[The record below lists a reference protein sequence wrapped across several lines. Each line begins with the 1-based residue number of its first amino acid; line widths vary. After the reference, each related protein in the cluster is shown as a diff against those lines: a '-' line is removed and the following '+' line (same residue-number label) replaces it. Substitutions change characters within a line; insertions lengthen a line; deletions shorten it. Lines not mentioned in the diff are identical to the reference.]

1 MNPAEESNQ
10 SEGHCISYRCRLC
23 RFSIRLGETVVVDVG
38 DGKLTPSFHFGRNPH
53 FERGLRLVLRGCHLT
68 CSHEEDDQLP
78 AYHVECLKYAP
89 PLTKEGLHATKYTYE
104 PTTSE
109 DPRRASR
116 IRDVAGRRLQMEC
129 PILPA
134 EVCLLITEE
143 LVRECAATATD
154 ELLQGCSL
162 QALNSELNISLGVW
176 ARYTCIDGIRYV
188 ESLSN
193 TGDSQ
198 SVLLLGADK
207 ASAPELLYV
216 LEDHLGIRQVVFAS
230 YEHSLKLSA
239 LLCRPKTDAWW
250 RTIPIAGKKLIFES
264 DGLKLRS
271 IASKSTRNSPD
282 LTTVAWPTPMAPFQE
297 PMFTIWAKILI
308 NKPIM
313 DMSRT
318 HLRTVSLDFNDPAII
333 GYSVC
338 WITGVMGIH
347 AHYGMEKFTAYDS
360 FDQCYEIPTWI
371 YIPVGPGERITGIW
385 TRSGGDSFDAGIMFQ
400 INQKRLVVVGH
411 CEDYH
416 GERLDEAN
424 HWGELSSVTKKR
436 FRVHYQLSYR
446 GVEKLVAQPLSGLEQ
461 SFSGKI
467 LPPCPSLNYEPWP
480 YCHYS
485 SVSLENVVE
494 IIPCRRKVRPLTT
507 PYWAITGIL
516 LRYANGSRACAGEF
530 RMDCVGEP
538 INVDGA
544 VFVYLGYV
552 DKTKITYWHLSRIDL
567 TLVDDDECQSG
578 WCLAMQGTLQWW
590 FGDEGRC
597 KVSWIDDMGQIHSAT

>member
-10 SEGHCISYRCRLC
+10 PDGHRISYRCRLC
-23 RFSIRLGETVVVDVG
+23 RFPIRLGETVVADVG
-38 DGKLTPSFHFGRNPH
+38 ESKLTPGFPFGRNAH
-53 FERGLRLVLRGCHLT
+53 FERDLHMVLQGYHLK
-68 CSHEEDDQLP
+68 CSHEEEGEQLP
-78 AYHVECLKYAP
+78 AYHVECLRYAP
-89 PLTKEGLHATKYTYE
+89 PLTKEGLRATKYTYE

-143 LVRECAATATD
+143 LVRECAATTIH
-154 ELLQGCSL
+154 ELLQGRNL
-162 QALNSELNISLGVW
+162 QALDSELNISLGVW
-176 ARYTCIDGIRYV
+176 ARYTSIDGIHYV

-198 SVLLLGADK
+198 SVLLLGADR

-216 LEDHLGIRQVVFAS
+216 LEDHLGIRQVV
-230 YEHSLKLSA
+230 
-239 LLCRPKTDAWW
+239 
-250 RTIPIAGKKLIFES
+250 
-264 DGLKLRS
+264 GLKLRS
-271 IASKSTRNSPD
+271 ISSKSTRNSPES
-282 LTTVAWPTPMAPFQE
+282 TTVAWPTPMAPFQE

-318 HLRTVSLDFNDPAII
+318 HLRTVSLDFNDPAIT

-338 WITGVMGIH
+338 WISGVMGVH
-347 AHYGMEKFTAYDS
+347 AHYGVEKFTAYDS
-360 FDQCYEIPTWI
+360 FDQCYETPTWI
-371 YIPVGPGERITGIW
+371 YIPIAPGERITGIW
-385 TRSGGDSFDAGIMFQ
+385 TRSGGDSFDAGVMFQ
-400 INQKRLVVVGH
+400 TNQGRLATVGH
-411 CEDYH
+411 CEDSQ
-416 GERLDEAN
+416 GERLDEAK
-424 HWGELSSVTKKR
+424 HWGELSSVSKKR

-467 LPPCPSLNYEPWP
+467 MPPLPSLNYAAWP
-480 YCHYS
+480 RCHYS
-485 SVSLENVVE
+485 TVSLENVVE
-494 IIPCRRKVRPLTT
+494 IIPCRRKVKPLNT
-507 PYWAITGIL
+507 PYWAITGVL
-516 LRYANGSRACAGEF
+516 LRYANGGRACAGEF
-530 RMDCVGEP
+530 RMDCAGEP

-544 VFVYLGYV
+544 LFVYLGSV

-567 TLVDDDECQSG
+567 NLIEDDECQG
-578 WCLAMQGTLQWW
+578 WWYLAMEGTLQWW

-597 KVSWIDDMGQIHSAT
+597 RISWIDDMGQIHSAT

>member
-1 MNPAEESNQ
+1 MKSKGRTE
-10 SEGHCISYRCRLC
+10 L
-23 RFSIRLGETVVVDVG
+23 TVGKSDVG

-89 PLTKEGLHATKYTYE
+89 PLTKEGLRATKYTYE

-143 LVRECAATATD
+143 LVRECAATVTH

-264 DGLKLRS
+264 D
-271 IASKSTRNSPD
+271 
-282 LTTVAWPTPMAPFQE
+282 
-297 PMFTIWAKILI
+297 
-308 NKPIM
+308 
-313 DMSRT
+313 
-318 HLRTVSLDFNDPAII
+318 
-333 GYSVC
+333 
-338 WITGVMGIH
+338 
-347 AHYGMEKFTAYDS
+347 
-360 FDQCYEIPTWI
+360 
-371 YIPVGPGERITGIW
+371 
-385 TRSGGDSFDAGIMFQ
+385 
-400 INQKRLVVVGH
+400 
-411 CEDYH
+411 
-416 GERLDEAN
+416 
-424 HWGELSSVTKKR
+424 
-436 FRVHYQLSYR
+436 
-446 GVEKLVAQPLSGLEQ
+446 
-461 SFSGKI
+461 
-467 LPPCPSLNYEPWP
+467 
-480 YCHYS
+480 
-485 SVSLENVVE
+485 
-494 IIPCRRKVRPLTT
+494 
-507 PYWAITGIL
+507 
-516 LRYANGSRACAGEF
+516 
-530 RMDCVGEP
+530 
-538 INVDGA
+538 
-544 VFVYLGYV
+544 
-552 DKTKITYWHLSRIDL
+552 
-567 TLVDDDECQSG
+567 
-578 WCLAMQGTLQWW
+578 
-590 FGDEGRC
+590 
-597 KVSWIDDMGQIHSAT
+597 VSWLSNCSPQC